1 MDYRP
6 CSWNQVVSKNKF
18 TKPAKE
24 ENGKEKKS
32 ISLCCCWDYYIH
44 NLAKRKTTGQLS
56 WVLLFLSHDLWTS
69 IGRRTILVVCIGLDK
84 GQSQCKL
91 KPMWEQQT
99 IKPGSHRP
107 VHSPQL
113 LLFFFLFNS
122 FYLFLLLL
130 HGINRLAC
138 VTETRLC
145 LGGDGGKERKPGNL
159 GYGHERCRFFLW
171 LLLLL
176 FNLCH
181 KTARKF
187 R

>member
-1 MDYRP
+1 MGSHIAAVTTLMSQPWSYHHVVIFFFVDYRP

-56 WVLLFLSHDLWTS
+56 WVLLFPSHDLWTS
-69 IGRRTILVVCIGLDK
+69 IGRRTILVVCIGLDE

-113 LLFFFLFNS
+113 LLFFLIRFIYFFFCYMGSIVQLVS
-122 FYLFLLLL
+122 RKR
-130 HGINRLAC
+130 GC
-138 VTETRLC
+138 V
-145 LGGDGGKERKPGNL
+145 
-159 GYGHERCRFFLW
+159 
-171 LLLLL
+171 
-176 FNLCH
+176 
-181 KTARKF
+181 
-187 R
+187 